1 MWESVCEVNFVSMG
15 MLTSVVLGEYKL
27 WTFGLDGVKG
37 VFNSTTS

>member
-1 MWESVCEVNFVSMG
+1 MWQSVGQVNLVSMG

-27 WTFGLDGVKG
+27 WTFGLDGVKV